1 MSKILTSLHGRKAG
15 LTAGG
20 AMQAAGFTGSADAIV
35 NVTASTLTVV
45 PELHAGKTITLN
57 RAAGVTCTLP
67 AATGSG
73 DVYEFLTG
81 TTVTSNANIVK
92 VANATD
98 TMTGSAILGQ
108 DAADTVVQFDAV
120 SGTSDTISLNGSTT
134 GGIKGARITARD
146 IKLDGT
152 NAIWL
157 VDVFSTATGTEAT
170 PFSAT
175 V

>member
-1 MSKILTSLHGRKAG
+1 MQVAG
-15 LTAGG
+15 V
-20 AMQAAGFTGSADAIV
+20 TGSPDSVV
-35 NVTASTLTVV
+35 NVTAATLAVIPNT
-45 PELHAGKTITLN
+45 HAGKTITLN
-57 RAAGVTCTLP
+57 RAAGITCTLP

-73 DVYEFLTG
+73 DEYEFITG

-98 TMTGSAILGQ
+98 TMVGSATLAQ
-108 DAADTVVQFDAV
+108 DAADTVVHFDAV

-134 GGIKGARITARD
+134 GGIIGARITARD
-146 IKLDGT
+146 IKLNGT
-152 NAIWL
+152 TAIWL
-157 VDVFSTATGTEAT
+157 VEVASTATGTEAT